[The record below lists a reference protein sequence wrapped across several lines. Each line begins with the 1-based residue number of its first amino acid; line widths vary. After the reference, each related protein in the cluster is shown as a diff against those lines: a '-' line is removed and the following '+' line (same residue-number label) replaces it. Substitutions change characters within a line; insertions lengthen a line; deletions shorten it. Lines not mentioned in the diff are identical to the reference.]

1 MQKGGNLFMDIL
13 EDNALEITGD
23 EISFELDLAI
33 MKLKHIIK
41 REKRK

>member
-1 MQKGGNLFMDIL
+1 MQKGGDLFMDLL
-13 EDNALEITGD
+13 EDNVLEITGD

-33 MKLKHIIK
+33 MKLKRIVK